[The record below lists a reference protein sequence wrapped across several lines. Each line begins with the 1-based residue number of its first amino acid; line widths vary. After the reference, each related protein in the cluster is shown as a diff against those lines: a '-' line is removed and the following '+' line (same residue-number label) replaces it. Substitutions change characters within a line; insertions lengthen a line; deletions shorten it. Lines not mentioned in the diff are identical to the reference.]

1 MINTWVKSAAFAF
14 FFFAMSG
21 ANAQN
26 SKTINLR
33 CYWEGDGYPE
43 QFEAAY
49 SRVLENNIQ
58 EGMGTYTR
66 DPEAGAKSIKSNAI
80 FRLLRGIDG
89 KGPGRLLI
97 YPEPRT
103 GRDKKIPSHRLI
115 VRVDKNLDP
124 ETEAVLGS
132 NYRLVYRA
140 FRVSQDDPIT
150 SPVPYTEVQAG
161 TCYGIF

>member
-1 MINTWVKSAAFAF
+1 MIHTWLKSVAFALF
-14 FFFAMSG
+14 FVVSG
-21 ANAQN
+21 ADAQS

-33 CYWEGDGYPE
+33 CYWEGDGFLD

-58 EGMGTYTR
+58 EGMGKWTR

-80 FRLLRGIDG
+80 FRLLRGVDG

-97 YPEPRT
+97 YPEPLT
-103 GRDKKIPSHRLI
+103 GQDKKIPWR
-115 VRVDKNLDP
+115 RVIFRVEKNLDR